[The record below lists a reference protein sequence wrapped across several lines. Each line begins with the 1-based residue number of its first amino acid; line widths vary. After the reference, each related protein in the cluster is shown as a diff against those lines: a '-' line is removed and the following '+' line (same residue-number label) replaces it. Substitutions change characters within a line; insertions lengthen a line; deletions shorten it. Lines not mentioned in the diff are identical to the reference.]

1 MGYNYPM
8 KTKPLTYLLSLTFLC
23 LFSGSVYGDE
33 KETIISKNDA
43 DSIFS
48 LTMDEW
54 NANST
59 KIFHPLGWA
68 IKVIP
73 LETGNGIASF
83 DEKTQMGL
91 MVQPF
96 FSDRTNPPMML
107 LVHTFY
113 PDGFLPEFTDEIKK
127 SIEEA
132 AQKDLG
138 SGYSITFSYK
148 GMPPLKG
155 VEMTIMRSNQ

>member
-1 MGYNYPM
+1 MI
-8 KTKPLTYLLSLTFLC
+8 TIQKPLAFLLSLTFLF

-59 KIFHPLGWA
+59 KMFNPLGWTT
-68 IKVIP
+68 KVIP

-83 DEKTQMGL
+83 DEKTQMSL
-91 MVQPF
+91 MVQPLF
-96 FSDRTNPPMML
+96 PNRTNPPMML

-113 PDGFLPEFTDEIKK
+113 PAGVLPEFTDEIKK

-132 AQKDLG
+132 AEKDLG

-148 GMPPLKG
+148 G
-155 VEMTIMRSNQ
+155 

>member
-1 MGYNYPM
+1 M
-8 KTKPLTYLLSLTFLC
+8 KTKPLTFILSLTFLF

-59 KIFHPLGWA
+59 KMFNPLGWTT
-68 IKVIP
+68 KVLP
-73 LETGNGIASF
+73 LETGNGIVSF

-91 MVQPF
+91 MVQPLF
-96 FSDRTNPPMML
+96 PGRTNPPTML

-113 PDGFLPEFTDEIKK
+113 PDGFLPEFTNEVKK

-155 VEMTIMRSNQ
+155 VEMTIMKNNQ